1 LSPDIIQNIFGRDTM
16 KSLESNLEKILQPLA
31 GNSEQHAAPAA
42 TPAALEEATV
52 TQVVV
57 LEDTLAGNESA
68 AEAASRT
75 LGRLP

>member
-1 LSPDIIQNIFGRDTM
+1 M

-31 GNSEQHAAPAA
+31 GTSEQHAAPAA
-42 TPAALEEATV
+42 APAALEEATV
-52 TQVVV
+52 TQAVV

>member
-1 LSPDIIQNIFGRDTM
+1 M

-31 GNSEQHAAPAA
+31 GGTSEQHAAPAG

-52 TQVVV
+52 TQAVV
-57 LEDTLAGNESA
+57 LEDALAGIESA